1 MIVLVLNSGSSSLKF
16 QLLDMDQKIV
26 MAKGLVERIGSTEYA
41 SFSCTQNDNKE
52 EQVGLSVPDHTVA
65 VALVVKAITEGENA
79 VLDSLDQIDAIGQ
92 RVVQGGEKITESTL
106 ITEDVEK
113 EIEQASEIAPL
124 HNPAALAA
132 IRACKDILPGIPQVG
147 VFDTSFHS
155 TIDESHYMYAIP
167 YEDYKQY
174 KVRRYGYHGTSH
186 KYVAERAAELLGK
199 KMEDL
204 KIITCHLGNGAS
216 VSAIEYGKVI
226 DTSMGFTPL
235 QGLVMGTR
243 VGDIDAAAVLYLM
256 EQKGLDTDEMDLYL
270 NKKSGLLGVSG
281 ISNDFRD
288 IEVEMDKGNKRAQL
302 AFDMFVLSVKRY
314 IGFYMAE
321 MNGADVLI
329 FTAGIGENDCQ
340 VREAIC
346 ADMHFLGLAIDK
358 CRNDGTRKEAEI
370 TANHSLVRTF
380 IIPTNEELAI
390 ARECVAVIGK

>member
-16 QLLDMDQKIV
+16 QLLDMKDENVI
-26 MAKGLVERIGSTEYA
+26 AKGVVERIGSTEYA
-41 SFSCTQNDNKE
+41 SFSYSHNGTKE
-52 EQVGLSVPDHTVA
+52 ETIGMSVPDHSEA
-65 VALVVKAITEGENA
+65 VSLVVDAITVGEHA
-79 VLDSLDQIDAIGQ
+79 VLESWEEIDVIGQ

-106 ITEDVEK
+106 ITEEVEK
-113 EIEQASEIAPL
+113 EIDAASEIAPL
-124 HNPAALAA
+124 HNPAALAS

-155 TIDESHYMYAIP
+155 TIDQTHFMYAIP

-186 KYVAERAAELLGK
+186 KYVAERAAEIVGK
-199 KMEDL
+199 KLEDL

-216 VSAIEYGKVI
+216 VTAIEYGKVI

-235 QGLVMGTR
+235 EGLVMGTR

-256 EQKGLDTDEMDLYL
+256 EQKGMDTDEMDLYL
-270 NKKSGLLGVSG
+270 NKKSGILGVSG

-288 IEVEMDKGNKRAQL
+288 IEMEMDKGNERAQL
-302 AFDMFVLSVKRY
+302 AFDMFVLSVKQY
-314 IGFYMAE
+314 IGYYMAE
-321 MNGADVLI
+321 MNGADILV

-358 CRNDGTRKEAEI
+358 CRNDGTRKEAEL

-380 IIPTNEELAI
+380 IVPTNEELAI
-390 ARECVAVIGK
+390 ARESAAVINK